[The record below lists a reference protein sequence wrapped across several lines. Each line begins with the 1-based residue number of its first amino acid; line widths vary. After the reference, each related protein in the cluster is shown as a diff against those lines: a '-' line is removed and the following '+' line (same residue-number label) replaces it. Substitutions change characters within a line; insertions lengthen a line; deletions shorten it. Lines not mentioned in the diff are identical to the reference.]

1 MESAMSTQP
10 ELTIAAVRSPL
21 LGIHVLV
28 VDDDEAARDV
38 LRSVLEAEGAETTVA
53 GSAAEALNCVSTA
66 VPDVMLVD
74 IGMPVADGFLLV
86 RQLRLRPADCGG
98 HVPVAAVTG
107 YMSSADR
114 ATAHRAGF
122 QAYLVKPVDQKDLI
136 TTVKWLARTSA

>member
-1 MESAMSTQP
+1 MSAQP
-10 ELTIAAVRSPL
+10 ELSIAAVRSPL
-21 LGIHVLV
+21 LGIRVMV

-53 GSAAEALNCVSTA
+53 GSAAEALTQISA
-66 VPDVMLVD
+66 EVPDVMLVD

-86 RQLRLRPADCGG
+86 RQLRLRPATAGG

-107 YMSSADR
+107 YMSSEDR
-114 ATAHRAGF
+114 ATAHRSGF

-136 TTVKWLARTSA
+136 TTVKWLARTSH

>member
-1 MESAMSTQP
+1 MSAQP
-10 ELTIAAVRSPL
+10 ELNIAAVRSPL
-21 LGIHVLV
+21 QGIRVMV

-53 GSAAEALNCVSTA
+53 GSAAEALTQLSA
-66 VPDVMLVD
+66 DVPDVMLVD

-86 RQLRLRPADCGG
+86 RQLRLRPAASGG

-107 YMSSADR
+107 YMSGEDR
-114 ATAHRAGF
+114 ATAHRSGF

-136 TTVKWLARTSA
+136 TTVKWLARTSH